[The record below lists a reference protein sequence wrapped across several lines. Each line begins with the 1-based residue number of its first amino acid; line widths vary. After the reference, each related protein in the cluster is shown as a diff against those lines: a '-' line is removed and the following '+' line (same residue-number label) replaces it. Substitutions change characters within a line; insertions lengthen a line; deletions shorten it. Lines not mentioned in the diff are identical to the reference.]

1 MLRLVVGGCAAI
13 AVGVVGGWTAMAML
27 PKRAP
32 VAQQMA
38 EAETPRLSGP
48 APVAADERPAG
59 KAPAPIAAVPAPAAP
74 PKAAVP
80 ATGPFGVWMDHTGRG
95 AVEISE
101 CSGGLC
107 GRIVWVQD
115 AGHKAACGV
124 QIIGDAKSTS
134 AGTWDGGWIYDPETK
149 NRYSVEIKTMGG
161 DKLRVMGYQGSKM
174 FSQTFTWKR
183 PAGELKR
190 CDQDA
195 PVVTASPA
203 PGKPKAEAEE
213 PAKAAP
219 APEAEPETKGTKSG
233 NPNLANLANLAEAL
247 KFQKRQVNG
256 KWQCTVKAP
265 YVGTVA
271 IRCPD

>member
-1 MLRLVVGGCAAI
+1 
-13 AVGVVGGWTAMAML
+13 MAML
-27 PKRAP
+27 PKKVP

-38 EAETPRLSGP
+38 EAESPRLAGPAPAGADERAAPRAP
-48 APVAADERPAG
+48 APVAVVPGPATQ
-59 KAPAPIAAVPAPAAP
+59 

-80 ATGPFGVWMDHTGRG
+80 ATGPFGVWVDHTGRG
-95 AVEISE
+95 AVEITE
-101 CSGGLC
+101 CSSGLC
-107 GRIVWVQD
+107 GRIVWLQD
-115 AGHKAACGV
+115 AGHKSVCGT
-124 QIIGDAKSTS
+124 QIIGDAKKTS
-134 AGTWDGGWIYDPETK
+134 PGTWDGGWIYDPETK
-149 NRYSVEIKTMGG
+149 NRYSVEIKTSGS

-183 PAGELKR
+183 PSGELKR

-203 PGKPKAEAEE
+203 PAAKPKAEAEE
-213 PAKAAP
+213 PAKAEP
-219 APEAEPETKGTKSG
+219 TPEPETKGARKSG